1 MSDFTSIQLPNLA
14 FDLAFHPKSR
24 IVAAGTITGEVL
36 V

>member
-1 MSDFTSIQLPNLA
+1 MDISPISMPNLA
-14 FDLAFHPKSR
+14 FDLAFHPKAQ